1 MNESYHTYGCHTY
14 ECVMS
19 HIWIR
24 HVTHMIESRT
34 TCRVGGC
41 RTPLRYEWVMSHI
54 WMGLV
59 THYTFEGV
67 MPWVMSHIW
76 RKSRTTCHHTYEES
90 HERRIEIEFAAP
102 RSGTNE
108 ACHTYIWVMSHIWM
122 RRVTHMNESCH
133 PYEWVMSLVW
143 LSRVTHVNVS
153 CHTCRSVILCVAWII
168 HMCRPVMSRIWMT
181 GDTTHS

>member
-1 MNESYHTYGCHTY
+1 MNASCHTFEYVMSRIWLSHEQLVELEDAALRSGMNESCHTY
-14 ECVMS
+14 EWVLS
-19 HIWIR
+19 RI
-24 HVTHMIESRT
+24 THLKES
-34 TCRVGGC
+34 CPESC
-41 RTPLRYEWVMSHI
+41 
-54 WMGLV
+54 
-59 THYTFEGV
+59 
-67 MPWVMSHIW
+67 
-76 RKSRTTCHHTYEES
+76 HTYEESHERRVTTHEES

-143 LSRVTHVNVS
+143 MSRVTHVNVS